1 VGASLSDLSSSKYGY
16 DYVVATTQASI
27 NSGLLQYLA
36 NANEPTSYLCFLAD
50 DKGNPTT
57 EVTLDQLMSQTGGV
71 NPFEIP
77 DGTSYDDERITTL
90 TKNMFVAG
98 VQVKLG
104 LPPGIMPTDL
114 PPVVDLGTSASS
126 VTFNLLCSEFTV
138 IQNSPPSGFGGS
150 GSWSVWSQPS
160 GQAWYFS
167 TTVDLVFSGL
177 DSLNTTY
184 FKNHPDQ
191 QKALLAQLDNLSG
204 SAFSLQ
210 QLLFDL
216 DNAAVQS
223 MPTISGLP
231 AGSDA
236 AAVLT
241 KSFLGVYFTA
251 MKNYG
256 EPLIAVHAV
265 VDTPDFASLQLTG
278 VEREVNP
285 FVDANGVP
293 VDGPTPEQLQAV
305 TLDYLCAAN
314 NDPLP
319 GASGF
324 SWNWV
329 DPDQVGD
336 LSGIVSVNRK
346 TLAAWLYQQL
356 GPTISRACLEPW
368 TGITSI
374 DAIGDVTFPNP
385 PATITPGQMPQT
397 VAYPDTG
404 DIVLSIKY
412 ASDADA
418 SKKNAAAYFEFDIHS
433 NYECDASF
441 SGNTITVVQHL
452 VLWLKVQ
459 WADTAASGN
468 VVDVTLTDTYTLSVD
483 QNGELQVAVT
493 SASVDNSQNI
503 DLSGFVNFFVTLNPI
518 IDEIKGWLSAVAT
531 AELTELPLSSL
542 QSFVFPGANVFT
554 FKDVQFSDSGDLVT
568 SITYA
573 QPS

>member
-27 NSGLLQYLA
+27 NAGLVQYLA
-36 NANEPTSYLCFLAD
+36 NASEPTSYLCFLAD
-50 DKGNPTT
+50 ANGNPTK
-57 EVTLDQLMSQTGGV
+57 EISLEDLMSTSGGV

-77 DGTSYDDERITTL
+77 DGTNYDDPRIATL
-90 TKNMFVAG
+90 TKNLFVFG

-114 PPVVDLGTSASS
+114 PPIVNLGTSASA

-150 GSWSVWSQPS
+150 GSWNVWSQPS

-167 TTVDLVFSGL
+167 TTVNLVFSDL
-177 DSLNTTY
+177 DSSLNTTY
-184 FKNHPDQ
+184 FNNHPDQ
-191 QKALLAQLDNLSG
+191 QKALLAQVENLSG

-223 MPTISGLP
+223 VPTIGGLA

-241 KSFLGVYFTA
+241 KSFLNIYFTA
-251 MKNYG
+251 MKSYG

-278 VEREVNP
+278 LEREVNP

-293 VDGPTPEQLQAV
+293 VANPTPEQLQAV
-305 TLDYLCAAN
+305 TLDYLCAAD

-329 DPDQVGD
+329 DPDQLDD
-336 LSGIVSVNRK
+336 LSGVISINRK
-346 TLAAWLYQQL
+346 TLAAWLYQQVASTGWQACIRPDTWVAAYAL
-356 GPTISRACLEPW
+356 GE
-368 TGITSI
+368 
-374 DAIGDVTFPNP
+374 VK
-385 PATITPGQMPQT
+385 GQFDLSGAQTPQT

-404 DIVLSIKY
+404 ATVLSISY
-412 ASDADA
+412 TSNADSHDQSGA
-418 SKKNAAAYFEFDIHS
+418 TSGEFDIHS
-433 NYECDASF
+433 SYDCTASF
-441 SGNTITVVQHL
+441 SGSTITVVQEL
-452 VLWLKVQ
+452 VLWLKLR
-459 WADTAASGN
+459 WDLTSTSGN
-468 VVDVTLTDTYTLSVD
+468 IVDLTLTDTYTLSID
-483 QNGELQVAVT
+483 PNGQLQVAGT
-493 SASVDNSQNI
+493 SARADNSQNV
-503 DLSGFVNFFVTLNPI
+503 DLSGFVNFFANMNDAINTIQDCANNVSQTALIDLPI
-518 IDEIKGWLSAVAT
+518 SN
-531 AELTELPLSSL
+531 L
-542 QSFVFPGANVFT
+542 QTFVFPGANVFT
-554 FKDVQFSDSGDLVT
+554 FKDVQFADSGDLT
-568 SITYA
+568 ASFTFA
-573 QPS
+573 QP